1 MQNLI
6 KQREKLLRR
15 LVDAGHF
22 IKGSITAVCGT
33 CGRAH
38 CVCARTSKAKAYR
51 LTYKDG
57 DQKTQIVYIPRRRL
71 AEMKRQVASYG
82 LARALIEQII
92 QTNIALFKQGGGQRV
107 SGR

>member
-15 LVDAGHF
+15 LVDAGDL
-22 IKGSITAVCGT
+22 IKGSITAVCGA

-38 CVCARTSKAKAYR
+38 CVCTRKSTAKAYR
-51 LTYKDG
+51 LTYKDRE
-57 DQKTQIVYIPRRRL
+57 QKTQIVYVPRRRL
-71 AEMKRQVASYG
+71 AEIKRQVASYG
-82 LARALIEQII
+82 RMRGLIHQII
-92 QTNIALFKQGGGQRV
+92 QNNIAIFKKGGQRV